1 MTAEPFITAAWW
13 GALIPG
19 IIAGM
24 GLGVLLTLAIQ
35 RWLYRRDL
43 RKRGWI

>member
-1 MTAEPFITAAWW
+1 MNVETFIASAWW
-13 GALIPG
+13 GALVPG

-24 GLGVLLTLAIQ
+24 GLGVLVTLGLQ

-43 RKRGWI
+43 RQRGWR